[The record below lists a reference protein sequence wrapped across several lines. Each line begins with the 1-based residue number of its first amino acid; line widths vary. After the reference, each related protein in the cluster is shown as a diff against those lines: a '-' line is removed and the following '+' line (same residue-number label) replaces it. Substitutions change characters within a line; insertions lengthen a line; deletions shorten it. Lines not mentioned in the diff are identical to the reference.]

1 VPEDIFYVYIVELI
15 YCLRIPGSIFITL
28 YNTISM
34 IVNKAIDLGQ
44 GKIISIE
51 TGKMAKQADGAV
63 VVRLGDTMVIATVVS
78 SKKTPPPNQDF
89 FPLQVEYREKYSA
102 AGKFPG
108 GFFKRESRPSEKEI
122 LSARLID
129 RALRPLFPDGYLY
142 ETQIIVTVISSD
154 QINDAD
160 VLGGLAA
167 SAAIMVSDIPFQN
180 PMSEVR
186 VGRINGLYIINPDVN
201 ELQESD
207 IDICIGGTNDTICML
222 EGEMKEISEAEMLE
236 AIQFGHTAIKK
247 LCALQSEIAA
257 EVAKPQ
263 RPFTPMAIPA
273 KLTEVVRELCE
284 TRLKELAYTPLA
296 KEARADQTALIY
308 REIIA
313 STIEHFKSI
322 FSSEEIAADPLKA
335 LCVNHH
341 IIEEQIHAVE
351 KRVMRHMILDDA
363 KRLDGRAL
371 DQVRPISIEL
381 GIIPR
386 AHGSALFTRGE
397 TQALVTITLGTKK
410 DAQSVD
416 TLTDSADKT
425 FFLHYNFPPFSVGE
439 CGRLG
444 SIGRREIGH
453 GNLAERSIK
462 MVAPSQEEFPYTIR
476 IVSDILESNG
486 SSSMAS
492 VCGGTLALM
501 DGGVPIKKPVSGIA
515 MGLIKEGSSYAVLSD
530 ILGNEDHLGDM
541 DFKVSGTREGIT
553 ACQMDIKIDGLDY
566 HILET
571 ALEQARR
578 GRLHI
583 LGEMEKAISS
593 TRSELANFAPK
604 LTTIKV
610 PVDCIGMIIG
620 KGGETIRSITEET
633 GAEIN
638 IADDGTVTIA
648 CSTSE
653 GTNAAL
659 ATIKSL
665 TAKPE
670 VGTIYIGK
678 VRDIRDELGAFV
690 EFLPKTDGLVHI
702 SEISST
708 TRVTKVSD
716 HLKIGEKIKVKLVD
730 VRKDPR
736 TGKTKFALSIK
747 AVDQE
752 KPKESSTESN

>member
-1 VPEDIFYVYIVELI
+1 
-15 YCLRIPGSIFITL
+15 
-28 YNTISM
+28 M
-34 IVNKAIDLGQ
+34 IINKEIDLGQ

-63 VVRLGDTMVIATVVS
+63 VVRLGDTMVLATVVS

-142 ETQIIVTVISSD
+142 ETQIIITVISSD
-154 QINDAD
+154 QINDSD

-167 SAAIMVSDIPFQN
+167 SAAIMVSDIPFHN
-180 PMSEVR
+180 AMSEVR
-186 VGRINGLYIINPDVN
+186 VGRINGLYIINPDTN
-201 ELQESD
+201 ELAKSD
-207 IDICIGGTNDTICML
+207 IDICIGGTEDTICML

-236 AIQFGHTAIKK
+236 AIKFGHDAIKK
-247 LCALQSEIAA
+247 LCAIQNELAA
-257 EVAKPQ
+257 EVAKPA
-263 RPFTPMAIPA
+263 RPFVSKEIPA
-273 KLTEVVRELCE
+273 DLTEVVRELCE
-284 TRLKELAYTPLA
+284 TRLKALAYTPLR
-296 KEARADQTALIY
+296 KEDRADQTALIY
-308 REIIA
+308 RQTTEF
-313 STIEHFKSI
+313 TLEHFNAVISNEDIQAEPAKSLYLN
-322 FSSEEIAADPLKA
+322 P
-335 LCVNHH
+335 H
-341 IIEEQIHAVE
+341 IIEEQIHSVE
-351 KRVMRHMILDDA
+351 KRVMRQMILDDA

-416 TLTDSADKT
+416 TLTNNADKK
-425 FFLHYNFPPFSVGE
+425 FMLHYNFPPFCVGE
-439 CGRLG
+439 VGRLG

-462 MVAPSQEEFPYTIR
+462 MVAPTDEEFPYTIR

-515 MGLIKEGSSYAVLSD
+515 MGLIKEGAKYAVLSD

-541 DFKVSGTREGIT
+541 DFKVSGTRDGIT

-566 HILET
+566 HILEN
-571 ALEQARR
+571 ALEQARK

-583 LGEMEKAISS
+583 LGEMEKAIPSS
-593 TRSELANFAPK
+593 RLELANFAPK

-610 PVDCIGMIIG
+610 PVDTIGMIIG

-638 IADDGTVTIA
+638 IDDDGTVTIA

-665 TAKPE
+665 IAKPE
-670 VGTIYIGK
+670 VGTVYIGK
-678 VRDIRDELGAFV
+678 VRDVRDELGAFV

-708 TRVTKVSD
+708 RVTKVSD
-716 HLKIGEKIKVKLVD
+716 HLKVGDKVKVKLVD

-736 TGKTKFALSIK
+736 TGKTRFALSIK
-747 AVDQE
+747 AVEHDAE
-752 KPKESSTESN
+752 PGTEHN

>member
-1 VPEDIFYVYIVELI
+1 
-15 YCLRIPGSIFITL
+15 
-28 YNTISM
+28 M
-34 IVNKAIDLGQ
+34 IINKKIDLGQ

-63 VVRLGDTMVIATVVS
+63 VVRLGDTMVLATVVS
-78 SKKTPPPNQDF
+78 SKKTPPPNQDY

-167 SAAIMVSDIPFQN
+167 STAIMVSDIPFHN

-186 VGRINGLYIINPDVN
+186 VGRINGLFVINPDVN
-201 ELQESD
+201 ELLESD
-207 IDICIGGTNDTICML
+207 IDICIGGTIDTICML

-236 AIQFGHTAIKK
+236 AIKFGHDAIRK
-247 LCALQSEIAA
+247 LSALQNEIAK
-257 EVAKPQ
+257 EVGKPG
-263 RPFTPMAIPA
+263 RPFAPTVIPA
-273 KLTEVVRELCE
+273 ELTEFIRGCCE
-284 TRLKELAYTPLA
+284 SRLKELAYTPLQ
-296 KEARADQTALIY
+296 KEERADQTALIY
-308 REIIA
+308 KESIA
-313 STIEHFKSI
+313 SIVEHFKAAISA
-322 FSSEEIAADPLKA
+322 EDIAADSSKA
-335 LCVNHH
+335 LFVNPH
-341 IIEEQIHAVE
+341 IIEEQIHSVE
-351 KRVMRHMILDDA
+351 KKVMRHMILDDS

-381 GIIPR
+381 GVIPR

-397 TQALVTITLGTKK
+397 TQALVTVTLGTSK

-416 TLTDSADKT
+416 NLTNNADKK

-439 CGRLG
+439 VGRLG

-462 MVAPSQEEFPYTIR
+462 MVAPTDAEFPYTIR

-501 DGGVPIKKPVSGIA
+501 DGGVPIRKPVSGIA
-515 MGLIKEGSSYAVLSD
+515 MGLIKEGAAYAVLSD

-541 DFKVSGTREGIT
+541 DFKVSGTRDGIT

-583 LGEMEKAISS
+583 LDKMEEAIPES
-593 TRSELANFAPK
+593 RQDLANFAPK
-604 LTTIKV
+604 LTSIKV

-638 IADDGTVTIA
+638 IEDDGTVTIA
-648 CSTSE
+648 CSTTE

-659 ATIKSL
+659 AIIKGL

-670 VGTIYIGK
+670 VGMIYNGK
-678 VRDIRDELGAFV
+678 VKDVRDELGAFV

-702 SEISST
+702 SEISKE
-708 TRVTKVSD
+708 RVNKASD
-716 HLKIGEKIKVKLVD
+716 HLKVGDKVRVKLVE

-736 TGKTKFALSIK
+736 TGKMRFALSIK
-747 AVDQE
+747 AVAEAQE
-752 KPKESSTESN
+752 HETATEPVTENN

>member
-1 VPEDIFYVYIVELI
+1 
-15 YCLRIPGSIFITL
+15 
-28 YNTISM
+28 M
-34 IVNKAIDLGQ
+34 IINKEIDLGQ

-51 TGKMAKQADGAV
+51 TGKMAKQADGATI
-63 VVRLGDTMVIATVVS
+63 VRLGDTMVLATVVS
-78 SKKTPPPNQDF
+78 SKKTPPPNQDY

-142 ETQIIVTVISSD
+142 ETQVIVTVISSD

-167 SAAIMVSDIPFQN
+167 SAAIMVSDIPFRN
-180 PMSEVR
+180 SMSEVR
-186 VGRINGLYIINPDVN
+186 VGRINGKFLINPDVN
-201 ELQESD
+201 ELVSSD
-207 IDICIGGTNDTICML
+207 LDICIGGTADTICML
-222 EGEMKEISEAEMLE
+222 EGEMKEISEAEMLD
-236 AIQFGHTAIKK
+236 AIKFGHDAIKR
-247 LCALQSEIAA
+247 LCALQDAIAA
-257 EVAKPQ
+257 EISKPK
-263 RPFTPMAIPA
+263 RPFTPKAIPA
-273 KLTEVVRELCE
+273 ELIDIVKNRCE
-284 TRLKELAYTPLA
+284 ARLKELAYTPLR
-296 KEARADQTALIY
+296 KEDRAEQTAAIY
-308 REIIA
+308 GDTTQSI
-313 STIEHFKSI
+313 IEHFKTI
-322 FSSEEIAADPLKA
+322 ISSEDIQADPAKA
-335 LCVNHH
+335 LCLNEH
-341 IIEEQIHAVE
+341 IIEEEIHSVE
-351 KRVMRHMILDDA
+351 KKVMRHMILDDS
-363 KRLDGRAL
+363 KRLDGRTL
-371 DQVRPISIEL
+371 EEVRPITIEL

-416 TLTDSADKT
+416 NLTNNADKK
-425 FFLHYNFPPFSVGE
+425 FMLHYNFPPFSVGE
-439 CGRLG
+439 TGRIG
-444 SIGRREIGH
+444 STGRREIGH
-453 GNLAERSIK
+453 GNLAERAIK
-462 MVAPSQEEFPYTIR
+462 MVAPSEQEFPYTIR

-501 DGGVPIKKPVSGIA
+501 DGGVPIRKPVSGIA
-515 MGLIKEGSSYAVLSD
+515 MGLIKEGASYAVLSD

-541 DFKVSGTREGIT
+541 DFKVTGTRDGIT

-583 LGEMEKAISS
+583 LDKMEAAIPSA
-593 TRSELANFAPK
+593 RVELAQFAPR
-604 LTTIKV
+604 LTTIQV
-610 PVDCIGMIIG
+610 PVEAIGMIIG

-638 IADDGTVTIA
+638 IEDDGTVTIA
-648 CSTSE
+648 CSNVE

-659 ATIKSL
+659 ATIKTL
-665 TAKPE
+665 LAKPE
-670 VGTIYIGK
+670 VGTVYIGK

-708 TRVTKVSD
+708 ERVNKVSD
-716 HLKIGEKIKVKLVD
+716 HLKIGDRIKVKLVD

-736 TGKTKFALSIK
+736 TGKTRFALSMK
-747 AVDQE
+747 AVE
-752 KPKESSTESN
+752 NEPETVKEPLAAND

>member
-1 VPEDIFYVYIVELI
+1 
-15 YCLRIPGSIFITL
+15 
-28 YNTISM
+28 M

-51 TGKMAKQADGAV
+51 TGKMAKQADGSA
-63 VVRLGDTMVIATVVS
+63 VVRLGDTMVLATVVS

-154 QINDAD
+154 QVNDAD

-180 PMSEVR
+180 AMSEVR
-186 VGRINGLYIINPDVN
+186 VGRINGLFMINPDVN
-201 ELQESD
+201 ELKESD
-207 IDICIGGTNDTICML
+207 IDICIGGTNDTVCML
-222 EGEMKEISEAEMLE
+222 EGEMKEISEAEMLD
-236 AIQFGHTAIKK
+236 AIKFGHAAIRK
-247 LCALQSEIAA
+247 LCALQNELAA
-257 EVAKPQ
+257 EVAKTQ
-263 RPFTPMAIPA
+263 RAFTPLTIPEE
-273 KLTEVVRELCE
+273 LTDVVRNLCE
-284 TRLKELAYTPLA
+284 ARLKELAYTPLA
-296 KEARADQTALIY
+296 KEERADRTALIY
-308 REIIA
+308 REVITA
-313 STIEHFKSI
+313 TVEHFKTT
-322 FSSEEIAADPLKA
+322 FSSEDIAADPLKA
-335 LCVNHH
+335 LCVNQHM
-341 IIEEQIHAVE
+341 ITEQIHSIE
-351 KRVMRHMILDDA
+351 KKVMRHMILDDA

-381 GIIPR
+381 GLIPR

-397 TQALVTITLGTKK
+397 TQALVTITLGTQK

-416 TLTDSADKT
+416 TLTNSEDKT
-425 FFLHYNFPPFSVGE
+425 FYLHYNFPPFSVGE

-444 SIGRREIGH
+444 SVGRREIGH
-453 GNLAERSIK
+453 GNLAERAIK
-462 MVAPSQEEFPYTIR
+462 MVAPTQEEFPYTIR

-501 DGGVPIKKPVSGIA
+501 DGGVPIRKPVSGIA
-515 MGLIKEGSSYAVLSD
+515 MGLIKEGASYAVLSD

-541 DFKVSGTREGIT
+541 DFKVSGTTDGIT

-566 HILET
+566 DILET
-571 ALEQARR
+571 ALEQARK

-583 LGEMEKAISS
+583 LNEMEKAIPA
-593 TRSELANFAPK
+593 TRLELANFAPK

-620 KGGETIRSITEET
+620 KGGETIRGITEET

-648 CSTSE
+648 CSSSE

-659 ATIKSL
+659 ATIKNL

-670 VGTIYIGK
+670 VGNIYIGK

-702 SEISST
+702 SEIST
-708 TRVTKVSD
+708 VRVSKVSD
-716 HLKIGEKIKVKLVD
+716 HLKVGDKVTVKLVD
-730 VRKDPR
+730 IRKDPR
-736 TGKTKFALSIK
+736 TGKNKFALSIK
-747 AVDQE
+747 AIEQD
-752 KPKESSTESN
+752 KAKESAVESN

>member
-1 VPEDIFYVYIVELI
+1 
-15 YCLRIPGSIFITL
+15 
-28 YNTISM
+28 M
-34 IVNKAIDLGQ
+34 IINKEIDLGQ

-63 VVRLGDTMVIATVVS
+63 VVRLGDTMVLATVVS
-78 SKKTPPPNQDF
+78 SKKTPPPNQDY

-129 RALRPLFPDGYLY
+129 RALRPLFPDGYLF

-167 SAAIMVSDIPFQN
+167 SAAIMVSDIPFHN
-180 PMSEVR
+180 AMSEVR
-186 VGRINGLYIINPDVN
+186 VGRINGKFIINPDVN
-201 ELQESD
+201 ELVNSD
-207 IDICIGGTNDTICML
+207 LDICIGGTTDTICML
-222 EGEMKEISEAEMLE
+222 EGEMKEISEAEMLD
-236 AIQFGHTAIKK
+236 AIKFGHDAIRR
-247 LCALQSEIAA
+247 LCALQNEMAA
-257 EVAKPQ
+257 EVAKPA
-263 RPFTPMAIPA
+263 RPFAPTVIPSE
-273 KLTEVVRELCE
+273 LTEVVRGLCE
-284 TRLKELAYTPLA
+284 TRLRELAYTPLR
-296 KEARADQTALIY
+296 KEERAEQTASIY
-308 REIIA
+308 REIIQ
-313 STIEHFKSI
+313 STIEHFKAAISA
-322 FSSEEIAADPLKA
+322 EELQADPSKA
-335 LCVNHH
+335 LCLSEHV
-341 IIEEQIHAVE
+341 IDEQIHAVE
-351 KRVMRHMILDDA
+351 KKVMRHMILDDA
-363 KRLDGRAL
+363 KRLDGRTL
-371 DQVRPISIEL
+371 EEVRPISIEL

-416 TLTDSADKT
+416 NLTNNADKK
-425 FFLHYNFPPFSVGE
+425 FMLHYNFPPFSVGE
-439 CGRLG
+439 TGRIG
-444 SIGRREIGH
+444 STGRREIGH
-453 GNLAERSIK
+453 GNLAERAIK
-462 MVAPSQEEFPYTIR
+462 MVAPSEQEFPYTIR

-501 DGGVPIKKPVSGIA
+501 DGGVPIRKPVSGIA
-515 MGLIKEGSSYAVLSD
+515 MGLIKEGAEYAVLSD

-541 DFKVSGTREGIT
+541 DFKVSGTRDGIT

-566 HILET
+566 HILES
-571 ALEQARR
+571 ALEQARK

-583 LGEMEKAISS
+583 LDKMEEAIP
-593 TRSELANFAPK
+593 TARVELAEFAPR
-604 LTTIKV
+604 LTTIQV
-610 PVDCIGMIIG
+610 PVDAIGLIIG

-638 IADDGTVTIA
+638 IEDDGTVTIA
-648 CSTSE
+648 CSNVE
-653 GTNAAL
+653 GTHAAL
-659 ATIKSL
+659 ATIKTL
-665 TAKPE
+665 LAKPE
-670 VGTIYIGK
+670 VGTVYLGK

-702 SEISST
+702 SEISAT
-708 TRVTKVSD
+708 ERIAKVSD
-716 HLKIGEKIKVKLVD
+716 HLKIGDRIKVKLVD

-736 TGKTKFALSIK
+736 TGKTRFALSMK
-747 AVDQE
+747 AVETDASNGTEKENNQE
-752 KPKESSTESN
+752 NR

>member
-1 VPEDIFYVYIVELI
+1 
-15 YCLRIPGSIFITL
+15 
-28 YNTISM
+28 M
-34 IVNKAIDLGQ
+34 IINKEIDLGH

-51 TGKMAKQADGAV
+51 TGKMAKQADGATI
-63 VVRLGDTMVIATVVS
+63 VRLGDTMVIATVVS
-78 SKKTPPPNQDF
+78 SRKTPPPNQDY

-129 RALRPLFPDGYLY
+129 RALRPLFPDGYQF
-142 ETQIIVTVISSD
+142 ETQVIVTVISSD

-180 PMSEVR
+180 AMSEVR
-186 VGRINGLYIINPDVN
+186 VGRINGKFIINPDIN

-207 IDICIGGTNDTICML
+207 LDICIGGTNDTVCML
-222 EGEMKEISEAEMLE
+222 EGEMKEISEAEMLDAIKFGHE
-236 AIQFGHTAIKK
+236 AIRK
-247 LCALQSEIAA
+247 LCALQDQMAA
-257 EVAKPQ
+257 EVAKKK
-263 RPFTPMAIPA
+263 RPFAPKAIPA
-273 KLTEVVRELCE
+273 ELKEIVRNRCE
-284 TRLKELAYTPLA
+284 ARLKELAYTPLC
-296 KEARADQTALIY
+296 KEERAEQTAAIY
-308 REIIA
+308 GDTTQSI
-313 STIEHFKSI
+313 IEHFKTIITSEDI
-322 FSSEEIAADPLKA
+322 ADDPTKAFCLNEGIIKEEI
-335 LCVNHH
+335 HS
-341 IIEEQIHAVE
+341 VE
-351 KRVMRHMILDDA
+351 KKVMRHMILDDS
-363 KRLDGRAL
+363 KRLDGRTL
-371 DQVRPISIEL
+371 EQVRPISIEL

-416 TLTDSADKT
+416 NLTNSADKK
-425 FFLHYNFPPFSVGE
+425 FMLHYNFPPFSVGE
-439 CGRLG
+439 CGRIG
-444 SIGRREIGH
+444 STGRREIGH
-453 GNLAERSIK
+453 GNLAERAIR
-462 MVAPSQEEFPYTIR
+462 MVAPSELEFPYTIR

-501 DGGVPIKKPVSGIA
+501 DGGVPIRKPVSGIA
-515 MGLIKEGSSYAVLSD
+515 MGLIKEGASYAVLSD

-541 DFKVSGTREGIT
+541 DFKVSGTRDGIT

-583 LGEMEKAISS
+583 LDEMEKAIPSA
-593 TRSELANFAPK
+593 RGELAQFAPR
-604 LTTIKV
+604 LTTIQI
-610 PVDCIGMIIG
+610 PVENIGLIIG
-620 KGGETIRSITEET
+620 KGGETIRSITEQT

-638 IADDGTVTIA
+638 IEDDGKVTIA
-648 CSTSE
+648 CSSNE
-653 GTNAAL
+653 GTQAAL
-659 ATIKSL
+659 AFIKTL
-665 TAKPE
+665 LAKPE
-670 VGTIYIGK
+670 VGTVYNGK

-702 SEISST
+702 SEISKE
-708 TRVTKVSD
+708 RVAKVSD
-716 HLKIGEKIKVKLVD
+716 HLKVGDQVKVKLVD

-736 TGKTKFALSIK
+736 TGKMRFALSIK
-747 AVDQE
+747 AAEDEPVTEAAGAE
-752 KPKESSTESN
+752 KS

>member
-1 VPEDIFYVYIVELI
+1 
-15 YCLRIPGSIFITL
+15 
-28 YNTISM
+28 M
-34 IVNKAIDLGQ
+34 IINKEIDLGQ

-63 VVRLGDTMVIATVVS
+63 VVRLGDTMVLATVVS
-78 SKKTPPPNQDF
+78 SKKTPPPNQDY

-129 RALRPLFPDGYLY
+129 RALRPLFPDGYLF

-167 SAAIMVSDIPFQN
+167 SAAIMVSDIPFHN
-180 PMSEVR
+180 AMSEVR
-186 VGRINGLYIINPDVN
+186 VGRINGKFIINPDVN
-201 ELQESD
+201 ELVNSD
-207 IDICIGGTNDTICML
+207 LDICIGGTTDTICML
-222 EGEMKEISEAEMLE
+222 EGEMKEISEAEMLD
-236 AIQFGHTAIKK
+236 AIKFGHDAIRR
-247 LCALQSEIAA
+247 LCALQNEMAA
-257 EVAKPQ
+257 EVAKPA
-263 RPFTPMAIPA
+263 RPFAPTVIPSE
-273 KLTEVVRELCE
+273 LTEVVRGLCE
-284 TRLKELAYTPLA
+284 TRLRELAYTPLR
-296 KEARADQTALIY
+296 KEERAEQTASIY
-308 REIIA
+308 REIIQ
-313 STIEHFKSI
+313 STIEHFKAAISA
-322 FSSEEIAADPLKA
+322 EELQADPSKA
-335 LCVNHH
+335 LCLSEHV
-341 IIEEQIHAVE
+341 IDEQIHAVE
-351 KRVMRHMILDDA
+351 KKVMRHMILDDA
-363 KRLDGRAL
+363 KRLDGRTL
-371 DQVRPISIEL
+371 EEVRPISIEL

-416 TLTDSADKT
+416 NLTNNADKK
-425 FFLHYNFPPFSVGE
+425 FMLHYNFPPFSVGE
-439 CGRLG
+439 TGRIG
-444 SIGRREIGH
+444 STGRREIGH
-453 GNLAERSIK
+453 GNLAERAIK
-462 MVAPSQEEFPYTIR
+462 MVAPSEQEFPYTIR

-501 DGGVPIKKPVSGIA
+501 DGGVPIRKPVSGIA
-515 MGLIKEGSSYAVLSD
+515 MGLIKEGSEYAVLSD

-541 DFKVSGTREGIT
+541 DFKVSGTRDGIT

-566 HILET
+566 HILES
-571 ALEQARR
+571 ALEQARK

-583 LGEMEKAISS
+583 LDKMEEAIPAA
-593 TRSELANFAPK
+593 RVELAEFAPR
-604 LTTIKV
+604 LTTIQV
-610 PVDCIGMIIG
+610 PVDAIGLIIG

-638 IADDGTVTIA
+638 IEDDGTVTIA
-648 CSTSE
+648 CSNVE
-653 GTNAAL
+653 GTHAAL
-659 ATIKSL
+659 ATIKTL
-665 TAKPE
+665 LAKPE
-670 VGTIYIGK
+670 VGTIYLGK

-702 SEISST
+702 SEISAT
-708 TRVTKVSD
+708 ERVAKVSD
-716 HLKIGEKIKVKLVD
+716 HLKIGDRIRVKLVD

-736 TGKTKFALSIK
+736 TGKTRFALSMK
-747 AVDQE
+747 AVETDASNGTEKENNQE
-752 KPKESSTESN
+752 NR

>member
-1 VPEDIFYVYIVELI
+1 
-15 YCLRIPGSIFITL
+15 
-28 YNTISM
+28 M
-34 IVNKAIDLGQ
+34 IINKEIDLGN

-63 VVRLGDTMVIATVVS
+63 VVRLGDTMVLATVVS
-78 SKKTPPPNQDF
+78 SKKTPPPNQDY

-142 ETQIIVTVISSD
+142 ETQIIITVISSD

-167 SAAIMVSDIPFQN
+167 STAIMVSDIPFHN
-180 PMSEVR
+180 AMSEVR
-186 VGRINGLYIINPDVN
+186 VGRINGVYVINPDVN
-201 ELQESD
+201 QLLESD

-236 AIQFGHTAIKK
+236 AIKFGHDAIRR
-247 LCALQSEIAA
+247 LCALQNEIA
-257 EVAKPQ
+257 EEIAKPS
-263 RPFTPMAIPA
+263 RPFAPTVIPA
-273 KLTEVVRELCE
+273 TLTEFLKGNCE
-284 TRLKELAYTPLA
+284 SRLKELAYTPLK
-296 KEARADQTALIY
+296 KEERAEQTAHIY
-308 REIIA
+308 KETIE
-313 STIEHFKSI
+313 STIEHFKAI
-322 FSSEEIAADPLKA
+322 ISSEDIASDSSKA
-335 LCVNHH
+335 LLLNAH
-341 IIEEQIHAVE
+341 IIEEQIHSIE
-351 KRVMRHMILDDA
+351 KKVMRHMILDDA

-397 TQALVTITLGTKK
+397 TQALVTVTLGTNK

-416 TLTDSADKT
+416 NLTNSADKK
-425 FFLHYNFPPFSVGE
+425 FMLHYNFPPFCVGE
-439 CGRLG
+439 VGRLG

-462 MVAPSQEEFPYTIR
+462 MVAPTEQEFPYTIR

-501 DGGVPIKKPVSGIA
+501 DGGVPIRKPVSGIA
-515 MGLIKEGSSYAVLSD
+515 MGLIKEGTSYAVLSD

-541 DFKVSGTREGIT
+541 DFKVAGTRDGIT
-553 ACQMDIKIDGLDY
+553 SCQMDIKIDGLDY
-566 HILET
+566 HILEA
-571 ALEQARR
+571 ALEQARN

-583 LGEMEKAISS
+583 LNKMEEAIPAS
-593 TRSELANFAPK
+593 RQDLANYAPK
-604 LTTIKV
+604 LTSIKV

-638 IADDGTVTIA
+638 IEDDGTVTIA

-665 TAKPE
+665 IAKPE
-670 VGTIYIGK
+670 VGTIYVGK
-678 VRDIRDELGAFV
+678 VRDVRDELGAFV

-702 SEISST
+702 SEIANE
-708 TRVTKVSD
+708 RVTKVSD
-716 HLKIGEKIKVKLVD
+716 HLKVGDKVKVKLVD

-736 TGKTKFALSIK
+736 TGKTRFALSIK
-747 AVDQE
+747 AVEQTSGNE
-752 KPKESSTESN
+752 APKEPVAENN

>member
-1 VPEDIFYVYIVELI
+1 
-15 YCLRIPGSIFITL
+15 
-28 YNTISM
+28 M
-34 IVNKAIDLGQ
+34 IINKEIDLGN

-63 VVRLGDTMVIATVVS
+63 VVRLGDTMVLATVVS

-142 ETQIIVTVISSD
+142 ETQIIITVISSD
-154 QINDAD
+154 QINDSD

-167 SAAIMVSDIPFQN
+167 SAAIMVSDIPFHN
-180 PMSEVR
+180 AMSEVR
-186 VGRINGLYIINPDVN
+186 VGRIDGLYVINPDTN
-201 ELQESD
+201 ELAKSD
-207 IDICIGGTNDTICML
+207 IDICIGGTEDTICML
-222 EGEMKEISEAEMLE
+222 EGEMKEISEAEMLQ
-236 AIQFGHTAIKK
+236 AIKFGHDAIKK
-247 LCALQSEIAA
+247 LCAIQNELAA
-257 EVAKPQ
+257 EVAKPA
-263 RPFTPMAIPA
+263 RPFVSKEIPA
-273 KLTEVVRELCE
+273 DLTEVVRELCE
-284 TRLKELAYTPLA
+284 TRLKALAYTPLK
-296 KEARADQTALIY
+296 KEDRADQTALIY
-308 REIIA
+308 RQTTEF
-313 STIEHFKSI
+313 TLEHFNAVISNEDI
-322 FSSEEIAADPLKA
+322 QAEPSKA
-335 LCVNHH
+335 LYLNPH
-341 IIEEQIHAVE
+341 IIEEQIHSVE

-371 DQVRPISIEL
+371 DQVRPITIEL

-416 TLTDSADKT
+416 TLTNNADKK
-425 FFLHYNFPPFSVGE
+425 FMLHYNFPPFCVGE
-439 CGRLG
+439 VGRLG

-462 MVAPSQEEFPYTIR
+462 MVAPTDEEFPYTIR

-501 DGGVPIKKPVSGIA
+501 DGGIPIRKPVSGIA
-515 MGLIKEGSSYAVLSD
+515 MGLIKEGDKYAVLSD

-541 DFKVSGTREGIT
+541 DFKVSGTRDGIT

-566 HILET
+566 HILEN
-571 ALEQARR
+571 ALEQARK

-583 LGEMEKAISS
+583 LNEMEKAIPSS
-593 TRSELANFAPK
+593 RLELANFAPK
-604 LTTIKV
+604 LTSIKV
-610 PVDCIGMIIG
+610 PIDTIGMIIG

-638 IADDGTVTIA
+638 IEDDGTVTIA

-665 TAKPE
+665 IAKPE
-670 VGTIYIGK
+670 VGTVYIGK
-678 VRDIRDELGAFV
+678 VRDVRDELGAFV

-708 TRVTKVSD
+708 RVTKVSD
-716 HLKIGEKIKVKLVD
+716 HLKVGDKVKVKLVD

-736 TGKTKFALSIK
+736 TGKTRFALSIK
-747 AVDQE
+747 AVE
-752 KPKESSTESN
+752 NEPEPGKENN

>member
-1 VPEDIFYVYIVELI
+1 
-15 YCLRIPGSIFITL
+15 
-28 YNTISM
+28 M

-142 ETQIIVTVISSD
+142 ETQIIITVISSD
-154 QINDAD
+154 QVNDAD

-186 VGRINGLYIINPDVN
+186 VGRIKGLYIINPDIN
-201 ELQESD
+201 QLLESD

-222 EGEMKEISEAEMLE
+222 EGEMKEISEAEMVE
-236 AIQFGHTAIKK
+236 AIQFGHTAIRK

-263 RPFTPMAIPA
+263 RPFTPTAIPA
-273 KLTEVVRELCE
+273 ELTEVIRRLCE
-284 TRLKELAYTPLA
+284 TRLKKLAYTPLA
-296 KEARADQTALIY
+296 KEERADQTALIY
-308 REIIA
+308 REIID
-313 STIEHFKSI
+313 STLEHFK
-322 FSSEEIAADPLKA
+322 AAISNEDIQADASKA
-335 LCVNHH
+335 LCLNPH

-541 DFKVSGTREGIT
+541 DFKVSGTKDGIT

-571 ALEQARR
+571 ALEQARK

-638 IADDGTVTIA
+638 IDDDGTITIA

-716 HLKIGEKIKVKLVD
+716 HLKIGEKVKVKLVD

-747 AVDQE
+747 ALDQE
-752 KPKESSTESN
+752 KPKESRTESN

>member
-1 VPEDIFYVYIVELI
+1 
-15 YCLRIPGSIFITL
+15 
-28 YNTISM
+28 M
-34 IVNKAIDLGQ
+34 IINKEIDLGQ

-78 SKKTPPPNQDF
+78 SKKTPPPNQDY

-154 QINDAD
+154 QINDGD

-167 SAAIMVSDIPFQN
+167 STAIMVSDIPFNN

-186 VGRINGLYIINPDVN
+186 VGRINGLFIINPDSN
-201 ELQESD
+201 ELASSD
-207 IDICIGGTNDTICML
+207 LDICIGGTADTICML
-222 EGEMKEISEAEMLE
+222 EGEMKEISEAEMLD
-236 AIQFGHTAIKK
+236 AIKFGHAAIRK
-247 LCALQSEIAA
+247 LCALQTEIAA
-257 EVAKPQ
+257 EVAKPN
-263 RPFTPMAIPA
+263 RPFAPTIIPTE
-273 KLTEVVRELCE
+273 LTEAVKGLCE
-284 TRLKELAYTPLA
+284 SRLKELAYTPLQ
-296 KEARADQTALIY
+296 KEERADQTAHIY
-308 REIIA
+308 RETIEA
-313 STIEHFKSI
+313 TIEHFKASI
-322 FSSEEIAADPLKA
+322 SSEDIAADPSKA
-335 LCVNHH
+335 LCLNQH
-341 IIEEQIHAVE
+341 IIDEQIHAVE
-351 KRVMRHMILDDA
+351 KRMMRHMILDDA

-416 TLTDSADKT
+416 TLTSSADKR
-425 FFLHYNFPPFSVGE
+425 FYLHYNFPPFSVGE

-462 MVAPSQEEFPYTIR
+462 MVAPTEEEFPYTIR

-501 DGGVPIKKPVSGIA
+501 DGGVPLKKPVSGIA
-515 MGLIKEGSSYAVLSD
+515 MGLIKEGTSYAVLSD

-541 DFKVSGTREGIT
+541 DFKVSGTRDGIT

-583 LGEMEKAISS
+583 LDEMEKAIPS
-593 TRSELANFAPK
+593 TRQELANFAPK

-638 IADDGTVTIA
+638 IEDDGTITIA

-670 VGTIYIGK
+670 VGMIYIGK

-708 TRVTKVSD
+708 RVAKVSD
-716 HLKIGEKIKVKLVD
+716 HLKIGEKVKVKLVD

-747 AVDQE
+747 AVEQDAA
-752 KPKESSTESN
+752 KESGAESN

>member
-1 VPEDIFYVYIVELI
+1 MFVQK
-15 YCLRIPGSIFITL
+15 S
-28 YNTISM
+28 
-34 IVNKAIDLGQ
+34 IDLGH
-44 GKIISIE
+44 GRILSIE
-51 TGKMAKQADGAV
+51 TGKMAKQADGAAI
-63 VVRLGDTMVIATVVS
+63 VRLGDTMVLATVVS
-78 SKKTPPPNQDF
+78 SKKTPPLGQDF

-102 AGKFPG
+102 AGRFPG
-108 GFFKRESRPSEKEI
+108 GFFKREGRPSEKEI

-129 RALRPLFPDGYLY
+129 RALRPLFPDGYYY
-142 ETQIIVTVISSD
+142 ETQIIISVISSD
-154 QINDAD
+154 QVNDGD

-186 VGRINGLYIINPDVN
+186 VGRVNGLYIINPDVN
-201 ELQESD
+201 ELKESD
-207 IDICIGGTNDTICML
+207 IDMCIGGTNDTICML
-222 EGEMKEISEAEMLE
+222 EGEMNEISETEMLE
-236 AIQFGHTAIKK
+236 AIQFGHTAIRK
-247 LCALQSEIAA
+247 LCVLQQEVAA
-257 EVAKPQ
+257 EVAKPK
-263 RPFTPMAIPA
+263 RLFVPTVIP
-273 KLTEVVRELCE
+273 TELDSFVRANCQS
-284 TRLKELAYTPLA
+284 RLRELAYTPLG
-296 KEARADQTALIY
+296 KEERAERTAAIY
-308 REIIA
+308 NETLA
-313 STIEHFKSI
+313 ATLEHFRATI
-322 FSSEEIAADPLKA
+322 SSEEAQADTAKA
-335 LCVNHH
+335 LCLNEH
-341 IIEEQIHAVE
+341 IIEDQIHAVE
-351 KRVMRHMILDDA
+351 KEVMRHMILDDA

-371 DQVRPISIEL
+371 DQVRPITIEL
-381 GIIPR
+381 GLIPR

-397 TQALVTITLGTKK
+397 TQALVTLTLGTQK

-416 TLTDSADKT
+416 NLTNSDDKR
-425 FFLHYNFPPFSVGE
+425 FYLHYNFPPFSVGE

-462 MVAPSQEEFPYTIR
+462 MVAPTEAEFPYTIR

-501 DGGVPIKKPVSGIA
+501 DGGVPIRKPVSGIA
-515 MGLIKEGSSYAVLSD
+515 MGLIKENDKYAVLSD

-541 DFKVSGTREGIT
+541 DFKVSGTRDGIT

-566 HILET
+566 HIVEN
-571 ALEQARR
+571 ALEQARK

-583 LGEMEKAISS
+583 LNEMEKAIPASR
-593 TRSELANFAPK
+593 TDLATYAPR
-604 LTTIKV
+604 LTTIKI
-610 PVDCIGMIIG
+610 PSDCIGMVIG
-620 KGGETIRSITEET
+620 KGGETIRGITEET

-648 CSTSE
+648 CTTKE
-653 GTNAAL
+653 GTDAAL

-670 VGTIYIGK
+670 VGNIYVGK
-678 VRDIRDELGAFV
+678 VRDVRDELGAFV

-708 TRVTKVSD
+708 RVAKVSD
-716 HLKIGEKIKVKLVD
+716 HLKVGDKVTVKLVD

-747 AVDQE
+747 ALEQPKQE
-752 KPKESSTESN
+752 GGEATQN

>member
-1 VPEDIFYVYIVELI
+1 
-15 YCLRIPGSIFITL
+15 
-28 YNTISM
+28 M
-34 IVNKAIDLGQ
+34 IINKEIDLGN

-63 VVRLGDTMVIATVVS
+63 VVRLGDTMVLATVVS
-78 SKKTPPPNQDF
+78 SKKTPPPNQDY

-142 ETQIIVTVISSD
+142 ETQIIITVISSD

-167 SAAIMVSDIPFQN
+167 STAIMVSDIPFHN
-180 PMSEVR
+180 AMSEVR
-186 VGRINGLYIINPDVN
+186 VGRINGVYVINPDVN
-201 ELQESD
+201 QLMESD

-236 AIQFGHTAIKK
+236 AIKFGHDAIRR
-247 LCALQSEIAA
+247 LCALQNEIA
-257 EVAKPQ
+257 EEIAKPS
-263 RPFTPMAIPA
+263 RPFAPTVIPA
-273 KLTEVVRELCE
+273 TLTEFLKGNCE
-284 TRLKELAYTPLA
+284 SRLKELAYTPLK
-296 KEARADQTALIY
+296 KEERAEQTAHIY
-308 REIIA
+308 KETIE
-313 STIEHFKSI
+313 STIEHFKTVI
-322 FSSEEIAADPLKA
+322 SSEDIAADSSKA
-335 LCVNHH
+335 LLLNAH
-341 IIEEQIHAVE
+341 IIEEQIHSIE
-351 KRVMRHMILDDA
+351 KKVMRHMILDDA

-397 TQALVTITLGTKK
+397 TQALVTVTLGTNK

-416 TLTDSADKT
+416 NLTNSADKK
-425 FFLHYNFPPFSVGE
+425 FMLHYNFPPFCVGE
-439 CGRLG
+439 VGRLG

-462 MVAPSQEEFPYTIR
+462 MVAPTEQEFPYTIR

-501 DGGVPIKKPVSGIA
+501 DGGVPIRKPVSGIA
-515 MGLIKEGSSYAVLSD
+515 MGLIKEGTSYAVLSD

-541 DFKVSGTREGIT
+541 DFKVAGTRDGIT
-553 ACQMDIKIDGLDY
+553 SCQMDIKIDGLDY
-566 HILET
+566 HILEA
-571 ALEQARR
+571 ALEQARN

-583 LGEMEKAISS
+583 LNKMEEAIPAS
-593 TRSELANFAPK
+593 RQDLANYAPK
-604 LTTIKV
+604 LTSIKV

-638 IADDGTVTIA
+638 IEDDGTVTIA

-665 TAKPE
+665 IAKPE
-670 VGTIYIGK
+670 VGTIYVGK
-678 VRDIRDELGAFV
+678 VRDVRDELGAFV

-702 SEISST
+702 SEIANE
-708 TRVTKVSD
+708 RVTKVSD
-716 HLKIGEKIKVKLVD
+716 HLKVGDKVKVKLVD

-736 TGKTKFALSIK
+736 TGKTRFALSIK
-747 AVDQE
+747 AVEQTSGNE
-752 KPKESSTESN
+752 APKEPVAENN